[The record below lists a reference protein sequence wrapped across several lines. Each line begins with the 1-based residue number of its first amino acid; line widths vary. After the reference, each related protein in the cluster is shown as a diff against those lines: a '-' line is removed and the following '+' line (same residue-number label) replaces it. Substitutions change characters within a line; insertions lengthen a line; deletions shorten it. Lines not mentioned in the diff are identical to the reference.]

1 MATTN
6 QVNTLPSFV
15 SSPITRHY
23 YDGISDDLLTAGAGQ
38 VGLMAPTPTATDPE
52 NPTPAEIR
60 KATILNQYKALV
72 DLRPQAGYGT
82 LYGPAVP
89 GKFSIGCSDGK
100 VAGKEYIAYADDG
113 RGRQNVTMMVQI
125 PDNFDRNHP
134 CLLAVPSPGSRGVYG
149 AIAVGEW
156 GLKNRCAAVYT
167 DKGTGNGIHDLNT
180 DTVNRIDGTRSTA
193 AEVGKDANFIARGT
207 AEMDLVTYNEQY
219 PFRIAQKHAHSQQNP
234 EADWGKN
241 VLDAVEFAF
250 YLLNLEE
257 NFGAVSEKE
266 VFKTITKENTIV
278 IASGISNGGAAS
290 LRAAERDRQGLI
302 DAVVVSEPN
311 VNPRQLPDS
320 EGFSI
325 VQGQKIFP
333 HQVHGQPLF
342 DYITYYNLYQPCASA
357 DTTLAFGW
365 DPAKRKPES
374 GSFPAGKPGRC
385 AALRS
390 AGLLKSNTLEEQ
402 IAEAQKRLNDC
413 GTLESTNTIA
423 HLYNAA
429 FVYAAIATLYANAYG
444 RFSVVDNLCGYSYA
458 CSSGSNPP
466 IAKTKAELASDFQA
480 SNGIPPSNG
489 TNLINNYGNNG
500 AGIDFRYSADD
511 NNNRDEYLQGANCL
525 RQLATGTTGV
535 TADTGSRLTGG
546 EAAAHFNRVQA
557 GIQDIIAS
565 GDLQGKPVII
575 IHGRDDAL
583 LHVNFTSRSYYGLNQ
598 KIERESSKL
607 VYIEVKNA
615 HHLDAFNQLFDI
627 NTQIPLHYYLCQ
639 ALDLMYDHLKNGTPL
654 PKSQVIPAQPLN
666 STGGS
671 VLTKEDNLPEIDSN
685 LTCPITFSNDVLN
698 VPECNRSWRV

>member
-1 MATTN
+1 MTSADR
-6 QVNTLPSFV
+6 VNTLPSLV
-15 SSPITRHY
+15 SSPITKHY

-38 VGLMAPTPTATDPE
+38 VGLMGTTPTAADPE
-52 NPTPAEIR
+52 NPTPSEIR
-60 KATILNQYKALV
+60 KATIIEQYKALV

-89 GKFSIGCSDGK
+89 GKFSTGSSDGK

-113 RGRQNVTMMVQI
+113 SGRQNVTMMVQI
-125 PDNFDRNHP
+125 PDHFDLDCP
-134 CLLAVPSPGSRGVYG
+134 CLLALASPGSRGVYG

-156 GLKNRCAAVYT
+156 GLKNRCAVVYT

-180 DTVNRIDGTRSTA
+180 DTVNRIDGTRSRA
-193 AEVGKDANFIARGT
+193 AEAGKDANFIARGT
-207 AEMDLVTYNEQY
+207 TEIDLATYKKQY

-241 VLDAVEFAF
+241 VLDAIEFAF
-250 YLLNLEE
+250 YILNLGE

-266 VFKTITKENTIV
+266 VFKTITKENTLV

-290 LRAAERDRQGLI
+290 LRAAEEDRQGSI

-311 VNPRQLPDS
+311 VNPRQLPES

-325 VQGQKIFP
+325 VQGQKIFS
-333 HQVHGQPLF
+333 HHLHGRPLF

-365 DPAKRKPES
+365 DPAKGKPGN

-390 AGLLKSNTLEEQ
+390 AGLLDSNTLKEQ
-402 IAEAQKRLNDC
+402 IAEAQKRLNDL
-413 GTLESTNTIA
+413 GTLESTDIIA

-458 CSSGSNPP
+458 SSSGSNPP
-466 IAKTKAELASDFQA
+466 IAKTKADLASDFQA
-480 SNGIPPSNG
+480 SNGIPPSNK
-489 TNLINNYGNNG
+489 TNIINNYGNNG
-500 AGIDFRYSADD
+500 AGIDFRYSEDD
-511 NNNRDEYLQGANCL
+511 NNNYDECLQGAICL

-535 TADTGSRLTGG
+535 TTATGSSLTG
-546 EAAAHFNRVQA
+546 EAADRFNRVQM
-557 GIQDIIAS
+557 GIQEIIAS
-565 GDLQGKPVII
+565 GDLQGKPAII

-598 KIERESSKL
+598 KIEGESSKL
-607 VYIEVKNA
+607 VYIEVTNA

-627 NTQIPLHYYLCQ
+627 NTQIPLHYYLFQ
-639 ALDLMYDHLKNGTPL
+639 ALDLMYDHLKKGTPL
-654 PKSQVIPAQPLN
+654 PKSQVIPTQPLA
-666 STGGS
+666 STDGS
-671 VLTKEDNLPEIDSN
+671 ALTKENNLPEIDSN
-685 LTCPITFSNDVLN
+685 LTRPITFSNNVLN
-698 VPECNRSWRV
+698 IPE